1 MITSVAVANNL
12 PYIFTLFIY
21 FFLLWHCKLV
31 STVES
36 FWFALGSRLLL
47 IYFSECKSYTTLSS
61 ANRKET
67 YISLSYICDNTLKP
81 GWFRFQGDAGTKMPT
96 WCVPTRRCGAAI
108 PGWLNGTHPAEN
120 EDIVARQ
127 VHFHWGSNCHYWS
140 VDIQVK
146 NCSGYYVYYLRET
159 GCNARS
165 CGTDREGSG
174 HT

>member
-1 MITSVAVANNL
+1 MAVANNL
-12 PYIFTLFIY
+12 LYIFTLFIY
-21 FFLLWHCKLV
+21 LFFTLTVQTCFRCRQFLVRIGFPTSSLL
-31 STVES
+31 
-36 FWFALGSRLLL
+36 
-47 IYFSECKSYTTLSS
+47 YFSECKNYTTLSS

-67 YISLSYICDNTLKP
+67 YRSETAYYECDNTLKP

-108 PGWLNGTHPAEN
+108 PGWLNGTHPG
-120 EDIVARQ
+120 EDEGIVARQ

-159 GCNARS
+159 KCNYRY
-165 CGTDREGSG
+165 CGTD
-174 HT
+174 